1 MSNSSVLYPHLSMLG
16 KDSLF
21 PFTGMFMAQVQ
32 LDSGLCS
39 IIGRVH
45 DTDIRKDFIWIR
57 EKQQILE
64 NLIQTLD
71 GSSFRTILRE
81 VWDWFLS
88 VKPHNQIVSMTI
100 QIETEDTL
108 YLSTMG
114 TSGLWGLSKGTWYPL
129 LGDGSAVLQDELLE
143 GYPMLMQVES
153 KPESVMVI
161 PKPIKNQLPTVL
173 GMQKYVYTVGGNQD
187 VD

>member
-1 MSNSSVLYPHLSMLG
+1 MKHEKIVPLRILG
-16 KDSLF
+16 KELQF
-21 PFTGMFMAQVQ
+21 PFTGIFATRQPIDKGQVSIVGRIHDADIKRDFQ
-32 LDSGLCS
+32 QTIQFSKVLESIVLQHQDSLKGLC
-39 IIGRVH
+39 
-45 DTDIRKDFIWIR
+45 
-57 EKQQILE
+57 
-64 NLIQTLD
+64 
-71 GSSFRTILRE
+71 RE

-88 VKPHNQIVSMTI
+88 VKPHNQIVSLTI
-100 QIETEDTL
+100 QIETRDTL

-114 TSGLWGLSKGTWYPL
+114 TSGLWGLANGRWYPL
-129 LGDGSAVLQDELLE
+129 LGEGSAVLQDELLE

-153 KPESVMVI
+153 KPEAVVVV